1 MNSSD
6 PSILNDISRV
16 FQESPLDQQ
25 AMHIRRVPL
34 HQDNLLVQSQ
44 PSQVT
49 VPMLYNNSLFENL
62 PVESLYSLNS
72 AWASN
77 HGQSNL
83 QRFASSQSGLLG
95 AADQLPNQFDSTHLM
110 VFLSQKLQGTRQE
123 LQCPPGQLNFPTD
136 PMLQRTLQQPYGG
149 WAGNNLNMNTYTCQS
164 SQNFSLP
171 SPNELVLRED
181 SRRMR
186 GGVIE
191 PFPEKLHRLLT
202 EVETAGLSDVISFVA
217 GGKAFAIHK
226 PDKFFRGIVPIF
238 FRQSRLSSFK
248 RQLNLY
254 GFELINTGPARGAYY
269 HELFVKDRPE
279 LCRQMRRIAV
289 KVHGSKPRDV
299 YNQGIDTSSPFHQDE
314 SETLDESTENSFVGK
329 LL

>member
-6 PSILNDISRV
+6 PSIIHDTS
-16 FQESPLDQQ
+16 LDPQTMQ
-25 AMHIRRVPL
+25 IRRVPL
-34 HQDNLLVQSQ
+34 HQDNILVQSQ
-44 PSQVT
+44 PSQMT
-49 VPMLYNNSLFENL
+49 IPMMLNNSLVEGL
-62 PVESLYSLNS
+62 PVESLYSLNNT
-72 AWASN
+72 WASN
-77 HGQSNL
+77 HGYCNPQRISSN
-83 QRFASSQSGLLG
+83 QNGITGVAE
-95 AADQLPNQFDSTHLM
+95 ALPHQFDSTQM
-110 VFLSQKLQGTRQE
+110 MGFLSQKIQGTRQE
-123 LQCPPGQLNFPTD
+123 LLNPSGQLNFSTD
-136 PMLQRTLQQPYGG
+136 PMLQRTVQQNFGG
-149 WAGNNLNMNTYTCQS
+149 WSGNNINMSSFTCPT

-171 SPNELVLRED
+171 SPNELVLRDD

-226 PDKFFRGIVPIF
+226 PDKFFKCIVPIF

-279 LCRQMRRIAV
+279 LCRQMRRVAI
-289 KVHGSKPRDV
+289 KVHGSKPREVNSQENDA
-299 YNQGIDTSSPFHQDE
+299 SSPLHRNELEKHD
-314 SETLDESTENSFVGK
+314 DSTESSFIGK
-329 LL
+329 SS